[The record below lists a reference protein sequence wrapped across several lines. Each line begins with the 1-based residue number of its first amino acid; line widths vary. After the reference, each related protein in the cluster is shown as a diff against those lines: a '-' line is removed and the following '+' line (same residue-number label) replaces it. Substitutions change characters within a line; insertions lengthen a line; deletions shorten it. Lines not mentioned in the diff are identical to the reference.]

1 MTDPSRDAPI
11 IRRED
16 RDDVTVLI
24 LPDSRIPFHGTDL
37 SDRLFKLWDAERWRI
52 VLDMHGVE
60 QISSLLVGKLILA
73 VNQVNGHGG
82 TIKLVGLQ
90 PMVSSVFKMTR
101 LSRIL
106 EIFDDV
112 DSAVRSFG
120 PPAAPSQRPH
130 NSPPA
135 D

>member
-1 MTDPSRDAPI
+1 MSDPFQDAPI

-16 RDDVTVLI
+16 RNDVTVLT
-24 LPDSRIPFHGTDL
+24 LPESRIPFHGGDM
-37 SDRLFKLWDAERWRI
+37 SDRLFKLWDEQRWRI

-60 QISSLLVGKLILA
+60 QVSSLLVGKLILA
-73 VNQVNGHGG
+73 VNQVNSHGG
-82 TIKLVGLQ
+82 GIKLVGLQ

-101 LSRIL
+101 LARIL

-120 PPAAPSQRPH
+120 PPSTPSPTPH
-130 NSPPA
+130 DTPPA